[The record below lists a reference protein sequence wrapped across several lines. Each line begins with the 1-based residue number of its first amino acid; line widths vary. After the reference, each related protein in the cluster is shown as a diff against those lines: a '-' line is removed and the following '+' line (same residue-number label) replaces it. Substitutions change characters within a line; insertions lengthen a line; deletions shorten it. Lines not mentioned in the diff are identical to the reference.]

1 MTERIEHKL
10 VPIWSDSHCFP
21 MLSAMSR
28 IMWKPKMW
36 IGQGALSVELMWAV
50 HTNSVQL
57 KVLKVGAKA
66 HCCTKNTIHTYSY
79 YKYCV
84 AYHIYIYMC
93 VCVLINIHINIYI
106 HIHVSYVC
114 VCVSAANVKRKTMD
128 LKASERFVQFFQCS
142 MLRQASNR
150 LGSKHCF
157 PQYRC
162 LLLGERHLSSA
173 SNTQTSQSNLATAEN
188 SINRC
193 AFCRI
198 VVVVSSNIGLYFSH
212 PTSSINSKLR
222 KNKWPKD
229 CVQCSSI
236 VPQPAIKAWR
246 RAE

>member
-1 MTERIEHKL
+1 MY
-10 VPIWSDSHCFP
+10 
-21 MLSAMSR
+21 
-28 IMWKPKMW
+28 
-36 IGQGALSVELMWAV
+36 LM
-50 HTNSVQL
+50 
-57 KVLKVGAKA
+57 
-66 HCCTKNTIHTYSY
+66 
-79 YKYCV
+79 
-84 AYHIYIYMC
+84 
-93 VCVLINIHINIYI
+93 
-106 HIHVSYVC
+106 YVC
-114 VCVSAANVKRKTMD
+114 VCVSAADVKRKTMD

-142 MLRQASNR
+142 MLRQVSNR
-150 LGSKHCF
+150 HGSKHCF

-162 LLLGERHLSSA
+162 LLLEERHLSSA

-246 RAE
+246 RAEWEVKTWAHTWGSLNKIEKRDKVSWTRSDVHGVCLHRTANV